1 MGTDQRRSSCDAEL
15 EDGLIS
21 AALSHETLEQNVRY
35 EAVSYDWG
43 AVVDSEGILIDE
55 QHFLVTSTL
64 LAALCALRYGD
75 AARVLC
81 VDDT

>member
-1 MGTDQRRSSCDAEL
+1 MGYTSKLQLRNCAQNPHHVTIAGKGDRYLLSTHLIRPFCPYYSDASV
-15 EDGLIS
+15 G
-21 AALSHETLEQNVRY
+21 
-35 EAVSYDWG
+35 
-43 AVVDSEGILIDE
+43 DE

-81 VDDT
+81 VDDI